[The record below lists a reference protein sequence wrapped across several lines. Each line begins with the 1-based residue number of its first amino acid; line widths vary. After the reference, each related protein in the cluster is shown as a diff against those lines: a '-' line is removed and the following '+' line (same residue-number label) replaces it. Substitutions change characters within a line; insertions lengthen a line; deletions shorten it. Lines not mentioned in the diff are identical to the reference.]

1 MSTVPLEI
9 PSLSHVTLR
18 APDAA
23 TLGDAK
29 AFYTALGFQVVREE
43 QGGIWLVYFTDPATS
58 TPAPPRA
65 AAADAATRR
74 EVATPAVLHLR
85 VADPD
90 APVPRV
96 PAPDRL
102 QSAPVSLCFT
112 VRSLRPLEH
121 LVAAHNLRSDAAVR
135 ADGASYL
142 YVADPL
148 GNVVVFT
155 NRAHPLAHRV
165 LESASTPSSAGS
177 PAPSFVIPW
186 QPSVPVPYGA
196 HDRSLLQQR
205 LAATASPVLPPDVHI
220 QQDVTGPEL
229 TLPVPAI
236 ATRKRRIGI
245 LTSGGDSQG
254 MNAAVRAVVRMA
266 HVKGLD
272 PWAIY
277 DGYQG
282 LVDNVMRP
290 LAWADVQGLLRLG
303 GTVIGTARCLAF
315 RERAGRLTAAQH
327 LVENGIDALVVIG
340 GDGSLTGADRLRAE
354 WGSLLD
360 ELLATNR
367 IDQVQRATY
376 AHLNIVG
383 LVGSID
389 NDMSSTDMT
398 IGCVSALHRICE
410 AVDAIEATALSH
422 GRAFVVEVMGR
433 HCGWLAL
440 TAALAS
446 AADWL
451 FVPER
456 PPLVD
461 NWEEEMCAHL
471 KKLKDRGQKK
481 ILVIVSEG
489 AIDKNLKP
497 IKSEYVRD
505 LLAAK
510 LKFDA
515 RVTTLGHVQRGGS
528 PCFYDRYLGTVQG
541 VRAVDEILRATPETP
556 SPMIGISNN
565 KITVEPLVQ
574 AVTLTHAVSTA
585 IDAKDF
591 ARAMELRDPEFA
603 TSFDTFVAM
612 NNLPVSVT
620 GGQGLGVARVPRT
633 LAASPTQN
641 PRDVPTP
648 AVPESGTGLRIGILH
663 IGAPAGGSNA
673 ATRAAALLAL
683 NRGHTPLAIYN
694 GVEGLV
700 RGDWKPLT
708 RRIVQNW
715 TARGGSELGTNR
727 EQPGAQLGLCAYQ
740 LQRAGIQALLFVGG
754 FEAFTAMHALAT
766 ARKEYPALCIPMAHI
781 PATISNNVPGTEH
794 SLGSDT
800 ALNAIVDACDK
811 IKQSASASRKR
822 VFVMEVHGGNVG
834 YLATLGGL
842 AGGST
847 AVYIPEEGVGL
858 HRVQRDVD
866 HLIRRYSAE
875 GAATKEGRILLR
887 NEAVSSTYTTD
898 VLCSILRAEARGLF
912 DARSAVLGHL
922 QQGGAPSP
930 LDRVRATRLA
940 AMCVDWI
947 ENQAAQ
953 AMAEADGKPALVYTM
968 SKQSACVIGIQGAT
982 TVFTPV
988 EDLMIDDTDL
998 KKRRAQTAWWM
1009 EWRGLIPL
1017 LSGYTIDP
1025 DAMIPSPTG
1034 VAPPP
1039 PRGSDPPSPTK
1050 SDG

>member
-1 MSTVPLEI
+1 MCAHLKKLKDRGQKKILVIVSEGAIRQEPQAHQVRP
-9 PSLSHVTLR
+9 
-18 APDAA
+18 AA
-23 TLGDAK
+23 
-29 AFYTALGFQVVREE
+29 
-43 QGGIWLVYFTDPATS
+43 
-58 TPAPPRA
+58 
-65 AAADAATRR
+65 
-74 EVATPAVLHLR
+74 
-85 VADPD
+85 
-90 APVPRV
+90 
-96 PAPDRL
+96 
-102 QSAPVSLCFT
+102 
-112 VRSLRPLEH
+112 
-121 LVAAHNLRSDAAVR
+121 
-135 ADGASYL
+135 
-142 YVADPL
+142 
-148 GNVVVFT
+148 
-155 NRAHPLAHRV
+155 
-165 LESASTPSSAGS
+165 
-177 PAPSFVIPW
+177 
-186 QPSVPVPYGA
+186 VPVPYGA
-196 HDRSLLQQR
+196 HDRLILQQR
-205 LAATASPVLPPDVHI
+205 LGATASPVLPPDVHL
-220 QQDVTGPEL
+220 QQDVSGPDL
-229 TLPVPAI
+229 SLPVPAI

-303 GTVIGTARCLAF
+303 GTVIGTARCMAF

-327 LVENGIDALVVIG
+327 LVESGIDALVVIG

-360 ELLATNR
+360 ELLETQR
-367 IDQVQRATY
+367 ISQDQRETY

-574 AVTLTHAVSTA
+574 AVTLTHAVSAA
-585 IDAKDF
+585 IEDKDF

-620 GGQGLGVARVPRT
+620 GGLGVGVARLPRT

-641 PRDVPTP
+641 AREVPTP
-648 AVPESGTGLRIGILH
+648 AVPESGHRPADRDPAHWRTRRVPGWDWGFGRRAGCPRTLAASATQKRARKCRHPRCRSRAPACGSGILH

-754 FEAFTAMHALAT
+754 FEAFSGDARAGYGSKGRRIGILTSGGDSQGMNAAVRAVVRMAHVKGLDPWAIYDGYQGLVDNVMRPLAWADVQGLLRLGGTVIGT
-766 ARKEYPALCIPMAHI
+766 ARCMAFRERAGRLTAAQHLVESGIDALVVI
-781 PATISNNVPGTEH
+781 GGDG
-794 SLGSDT
+794 SLT
-800 ALNAIVDACDK
+800 
-811 IKQSASASRKR
+811 
-822 VFVMEVHGGNVG
+822 
-834 YLATLGGL
+834 
-842 AGGST
+842 
-847 AVYIPEEGVGL
+847 
-858 HRVQRDVD
+858 
-866 HLIRRYSAE
+866 
-875 GAATKEGRILLR
+875 GADR
-887 NEAVSSTYTTD
+887 
-898 VLCSILRAEARGLF
+898 LRAEWGSLLDELLETQRISQDQRETYAHLNIV
-912 DARSAVLGHL
+912 VLG
-922 QQGGAPSP
+922 G
-930 LDRVRATRLA
+930 
-940 AMCVDWI
+940 
-947 ENQAAQ
+947 
-953 AMAEADGKPALVYTM
+953 
-968 SKQSACVIGIQGAT
+968 
-982 TVFTPV
+982 
-988 EDLMIDDTDL
+988 
-998 KKRRAQTAWWM
+998 
-1009 EWRGLIPL
+1009 
-1017 LSGYTIDP
+1017 TIDN
-1025 DAMIPSPTG
+1025 DMSSTDMTIGSISG
-1034 VAPPP
+1034 FAPHLVVHEAIKT
-1039 PRGSDPPSPTK
+1039 RS
-1050 SDG
+1050 